1 MGVRATFFINS
12 DNLHTDDQAEVA
24 RNKESLIRMVRSRVS
39 QPGHVSVPGR
49 VTRPG
54 HASRPRVT
62 PPRCR

>member
-39 QPGHVSVPGR
+39 QPGHVS
-49 VTRPG
+49 
-54 HASRPRVT
+54 RPRVT